1 MFAEFFVFS
10 ANGNFTNRSTS
21 ECPRDLRLQL
31 IYHVSAVILV
41 MMIMI
46 FLFII
51 KMIMMMVV
59 MMMNMLMII
68 MLLRHD
74 IQVLYWLCRA
84 HNTMFFDLKGAQ
96 AA

>member
-1 MFAEFFVFS
+1 
-10 ANGNFTNRSTS
+10 
-21 ECPRDLRLQL
+21 
-31 IYHVSAVILV
+31 